1 VSLIG
6 SSKTFAELG
15 ENVRGMHSELTQRLM
30 ALQRSITPDRV
41 HDARTAIR
49 RLLAVLSGYKEFFKV
64 VPRRRYVLALKQ
76 MTSKLDALR
85 DADVM
90 QKTLQGFSAN
100 AERSTSEE
108 RHALIGMTSRNRQ
121 QRLAALKADIALG
134 RWTTRIAQLQCSAS
148 AALTDIKTPISVQSS
163 VAHILKRC
171 RQRLRSAL
179 DYHGRAP
186 RRLHKLR
193 AKVRKMRYIL
203 EQATFSHHEKSRLE
217 IARLCS
223 LQESLGA
230 LHDAWVLRRAVRAR
244 LGDDYAG
251 GDLARKQSRQKKH
264 LLSTYQ
270 EDRRALLHVWS
281 ESE

>member
-1 VSLIG
+1 
-6 SSKTFAELG
+6 
-15 ENVRGMHSELTQRLM
+15 
-30 ALQRSITPDRV
+30 
-41 HDARTAIR
+41 
-49 RLLAVLSGYKEFFKV
+49 
-64 VPRRRYVLALKQ
+64 
-76 MTSKLDALR
+76 
-85 DADVM
+85 
-90 QKTLQGFSAN
+90 
-100 AERSTSEE
+100 
-108 RHALIGMTSRNRQ
+108 
-121 QRLAALKADIALG
+121 LAALKADIALG

-148 AALTDIKTPISVQSS
+148 AALADIKSPIAAKSS

-171 RQRLRSAL
+171 RRRLRSAL

-193 AKVRKMRYIL
+193 SKVRRMRYVL
-203 EQATFSHHEKSRLE
+203 EHATFSGHEKPRLE
-217 IARLCS
+217 IKCLCG

-244 LGDDYAG
+244 LGADYAG

-281 ESE
+281 ER